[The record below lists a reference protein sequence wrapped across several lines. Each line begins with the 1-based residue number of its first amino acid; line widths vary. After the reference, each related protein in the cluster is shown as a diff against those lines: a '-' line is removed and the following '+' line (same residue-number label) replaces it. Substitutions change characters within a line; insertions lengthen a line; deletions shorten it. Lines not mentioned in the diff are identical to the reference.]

1 MSHVSDKKN
10 KSVRDQKKVNKKN
23 KNREVCEGQPGV
35 LAFATRAD
43 RRFDRHEAYSPL
55 MD

>member
-1 MSHVSDKKN
+1 MSHISDKKEN
-10 KSVRDQKKVNKKN
+10 QYVIKKKVNKKN

-35 LAFATRAD
+35 LAFATQAD
-43 RRFDRHEAYSPL
+43 RRFDRHETYSPL